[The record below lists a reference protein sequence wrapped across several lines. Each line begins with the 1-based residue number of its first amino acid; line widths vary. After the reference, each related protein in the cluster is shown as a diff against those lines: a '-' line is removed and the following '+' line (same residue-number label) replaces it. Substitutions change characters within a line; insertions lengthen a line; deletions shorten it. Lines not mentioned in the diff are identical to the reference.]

1 MKTLT
6 VTNNYRSNTHTKFTS
21 TMLVVSTIIG
31 IAVILYPQ
39 PSFSFHILQQPQ
51 HHTMARLSSRSY
63 SKSYS
68 YSRSHKSNHFVKQQP
83 SALPLFMLSN
93 NNENENIS
101 FFQSNDNPKNSF
113 NDTSTSTTTTTTATT
128 TPTTNEPLSSSS
140 FEQALN
146 EAKALKERAEKERLE
161 AEKMRIELTLR
172 KIQVL
177 EQELSKLEVP
187 KPVIVEME
195 IHDDNNGGISEGK
208 GGEKDEEEEQIKV
221 NLNIVQKSEDLKK
234 QIENLKRQLDDT
246 SSNDMSTPVPSI
258 VTSTPITTATSS
270 SSTTSTS
277 SSTTSTAETPGTSSI
292 PEDEMKKLTHRFKNF
307 PLEIKQLYC
316 QAINLTYKN
325 DDDIQSIIE
334 QLYVLDQQ
342 EKQSSSYS
350 NKNNS
355 TLVTPTLLQI
365 AHTQVGFTLLLP
377 QPVQQ
382 IFRDSIGML
391 NEQNVTLVVETLLEN
406 NKVIMTEA
414 FGGVEFRF
422 DDDDDE
428 SVKKDQQTNSQK
440 QQDEGNSLDRG
451 FTKDEIKEAIDLFDN
466 LPLPMKTMLASG
478 VGLDGSN
485 STEVIE
491 LMIEKKKIK
500 PSTNGVEFLVYDD
513 SISDSKGMLYLLS

>member
-1 MKTLT
+1 
-6 VTNNYRSNTHTKFTS
+6 
-21 TMLVVSTIIG
+21 MLVVIVSIMSI
-31 IAVILYPQ
+31 VIVLYPQ
-39 PSFSFHILQQPQ
+39 PSFSFHILQLNN
-51 HHTMARLSSRSY
+51 HHMSRLSR
-63 SKSYS
+63 SKSTGISCNSNRYK
-68 YSRSHKSNHFVKQQP
+68 YHNHFLKEP
-83 SALPLFMLSN
+83 SLFMLNSN
-93 NNENENIS
+93 NNNDNEIVS
-101 FFQSNDNPKNSF
+101 FFQSNDNPNNSF
-113 NDTSTSTTTTTTATT
+113 NDTSTSTSTSTSTIATTTTTTT
-128 TPTTNEPLSSSS
+128 TPPTSTTTATNKPLSSSS
-140 FEQALN
+140 IEKALN

-195 IHDDNNGGISEGK
+195 IHDDEAK
-208 GGEKDEEEEQIKV
+208 EEKEDEQIKV
-221 NLNIVQKSEDLKK
+221 NLNLVQKSEDLKK
-234 QIENLKRQLDDT
+234 QIDNLKRQLDDT
-246 SSNDMSTPVPSI
+246 TSNNNMSTPIPST
-258 VTSTPITTATSS
+258 VTSTPIDTDTASSS
-270 SSTTSTS
+270 SST
-277 SSTTSTAETPGTSSI
+277 STADTKPTIATI

-316 QAINLTYKN
+316 QAINVTYN
-325 DDDIQSIIE
+325 NNNENIQSIME

-342 EKQSSSYS
+342 EKQLLS
-350 NKNNS
+350 NNSNNNNS
-355 TLVTPTLLQI
+355 TLSTPTLLQI

-382 IFRDSIGML
+382 VFRDSIGML
-391 NEQNVTLVVETLLEN
+391 KEQNVTLVVETLLQN

-422 DDDDDE
+422 DDDDSGD
-428 SVKKDQQTNSQK
+428 KDPKMNSQK
-440 QQDEGNSLDRG
+440 QQGEEGKGGILDRG

-500 PSTNGVEFLVYDD
+500 PSKDGVEFLVYDD
-513 SISDSKGMLYLLS
+513 SISDSKGTLHLF